1 MARLPAWLGE
11 FPNWPA
17 LLVAPSLALGNLSVV
32 YALVTPSCALQTTT
46 LLHVLSAIALM
57 LCLLLSL
64 PPFLRWRRRGGHT
77 GSDDPAVRD
86 RFMALIAW
94 VVGALSAFM
103 VLAQWLPVWVLSPC
117 FA

>member
-1 MARLPAWLGE
+1 MARLTE

-32 YALVTPSCALQTTT
+32 YSLVTPSCAMQTT
-46 LLHVLSAIALM
+46 LLLHGLSGVTLV
-57 LCLLLSL
+57 LCLLLAL
-64 PPFLRWRRRGGHT
+64 PPLLRWRRRGGHT

-86 RFMALIAW
+86 RFMALMAW
-94 VVGALSAFM
+94 LVGVLSAFM
-103 VLAQWLPVWVLSPC
+103 VLAQWLPLWVLSPC